1 LSPNRQHPTP
11 ITHHPKS
18 RLQNYKDIFIVPKTH
33 EKNITFLCSS
43 LCVILREKHV
53 ETQLLRL
60 FYIDLTF
67 FYVFNMVV
75 PFFFRNFVR
84 ENINKYLNR
93 LEVECG
99 DFYNAIRIATE
110 VNLSN
115 CKKEKVNT

>member
-1 LSPNRQHPTP
+1 M
-11 ITHHPKS
+11 K
-18 RLQNYKDIFIVPKTH
+18 
-33 EKNITFLCSS
+33 KNITFLGRS

-84 ENINKYLNR
+84 ENINKYLTDI
-93 LEVECG
+93 EVECG
-99 DFYNAIRIATE
+99 EFYNAIRIATE

-115 CKKEKVNT
+115 CKKEKEKVNT

>member
-1 LSPNRQHPTP
+1 M
-11 ITHHPKS
+11 K
-18 RLQNYKDIFIVPKTH
+18 
-33 EKNITFLCSS
+33 KNITFLGRS

-84 ENINKYLNR
+84 ENINKYLTD
-93 LEVECG
+93 LK
-99 DFYNAIRIATE
+99 
-110 VNLSN
+110 SN
-115 CKKEKVNT
+115 VVISIMPLGLQRK

>member
-1 LSPNRQHPTP
+1 MGNEKKFEKLAFLSLLDVRLSSP

-67 FYVFNMVV
+67 FYGLWYGISN
-75 PFFFRNFVR
+75 FFSYLCPRNY
-84 ENINKYLNR
+84 K
-93 LEVECG
+93 
-99 DFYNAIRIATE
+99 
-110 VNLSN
+110 
-115 CKKEKVNT
+115 